1 MVHESNLPPAAPPG
15 FTNHSFCSK
24 AGIELNVRV
33 WPANPTVVV
42 GDGPAAP
49 FVIWTHGGGWFGGF
63 HFAPLKWMPAGFIS
77 RGYHLVSHNYRLAP
91 QARVD
96 DQLSDCLEAVA
107 WCRANLPLVLGK
119 KKVDVDRYVLVGESA
134 GGHLVTLMGLHLNNP
149 PPRAIV
155 DLYGLVDF
163 LALPA
168 FSSYDPNHKPISKW
182 DGSSEYTDAE
192 LDAFLSDRNP
202 QNTLTDALSWNEQE
216 LLTEEQL
223 SKRWATDFKYTKR
236 IKLQAE
242 LHIRRTLTVSYEGL
256 RRGVMHREK
265 FGTEEEFIAFV
276 KSMSPLMVLR
286 EQLERGIKRNYPP
299 TALLHGSGDEAVA
312 IEQSYAMAKVLKEL
326 GVPIVESYEKG
337 EPHVFDKK
345 YTNPN
350 VPGWETYIQ
359 PVLDFVDHHVG
370 HGHNV

>member
-1 MVHESNLPPAAPPG
+1 MADESNLPPAAPPG
-15 FTNHSFCSK
+15 FTDHSFASTS
-24 AGIELNVRV
+24 GTDLGVRV
-33 WPANPTVVV
+33 WPAKTPV
-42 GDGPAAP
+42 DGPAP
-49 FVIWTHGGGWFGGF
+49 FAIWTHGGGWFGGF
-63 HFAPLKWMPAGFIS
+63 HFAPLKWMPAGLIS
-77 RGYHLVSHNYRLAP
+77 RGYHLISHNYRLAP

-107 WCRANLPLVLGK
+107 WCRTNLPSILGK
-119 KKVDVDRYVLVGESA
+119 DKVDVDRYVLIGESA

-149 PPRAIV
+149 PPKAIV
-155 DLYGLVDF
+155 DVYGLVDF

-168 FSSYDPNHKPISKW
+168 FSNYDPNHKPISKW

-202 QNTLTDALSWNEQE
+202 ENILTDALSWNEQE

-223 SKRWATDFKYTKR
+223 SKHWATDFKYTKR

-256 RRGVMHREK
+256 RKGIMHREK
-265 FGTEEEFIAFV
+265 FATEEEFVAFV
-276 KSMSPLMVLR
+276 KSMSPLRVLR
-286 EQLERGIKRNYPP
+286 DELERGIKRKYPP
-299 TALLHGSGDEAVA
+299 TAILHGSGDEAVA
-312 IEQSYAMAKVLKEL
+312 IEQSYEMAKVLKEL
-326 GVPIVESYEKG
+326 GAPIVESYEEG

-345 YTNPN
+345 YTSPD

-359 PVLDFVDHHVG
+359 PVLDFVNYHVK
-370 HGHNV
+370 N